1 MGRRAFLSYARA
13 DVDRV
18 AAIERR
24 LRQMDYEVWIDREL
38 KGGQSWWDEILA
50 QIRSCDVF
58 LAIVSPASLDSKACA
73 RERRYASALG
83 KPLLPVAIAAASQA
97 VPSEL
102 TRVQMVDYSTPG
114 EDAAFTLVSALA
126 ATPPAPPLPEALPAE
141 PEVPLSYLAAFVDMA
156 SDPEPLTRSQQLDI
170 LNDLEPGLR
179 AADLDEREGAWHV
192 LALLEGRPDL
202 YADTQRRIDRLRGAY
217 RDQDPTAQAHSH
229 GVADALEDS
238 AVARPTTPPVVPRT
252 ETPPPVPAPPL
263 EHAAPEPSAGPSEAG
278 AEPAP
283 SPPAAGNGLSISA
296 MVLGFIAALVFP
308 IVVGPVAVV
317 LALIARHRRERLAI
331 PALVVAVVGTVLGFI
346 LGYVLLAVSA

>member
-1 MGRRAFLSYARA
+1 MGGRAFLSYARA

-58 LAIVSPASLDSKACA
+58 VAIVSPASLDSKACA
-73 RERRYASALG
+73 RERHYANDLR

-126 ATPPAPPLPEALPAE
+126 ATPPAPPLPDPLPPE

-156 SDPEPLTRSQQLDI
+156 SDPEPLTRSDQLDI

-217 RDQDPTAQAHSH
+217 RDQDPSGQTHSH
-229 GVADALEDS
+229 APAVTPQDDRDA
-238 AVARPTTPPVVPRT
+238 VRPTGTAAPTTDPAVT
-252 ETPPPVPAPPL
+252 TPVPPDDTNEPDSR
-263 EHAAPEPSAGPSEAG
+263 PEPPSP
-278 AEPAP
+278 AEPADP
-283 SPPAAGNGLSISA
+283 DPGAPGNVLSVSA
-296 MVLGFIAALVFP
+296 MVLGGIAAMVLP
-308 IVVGPVAVV
+308 IIFGPIAVV
-317 LALIARHRRERLAI
+317 LALVGRSRRERLAV
-331 PALVVAVVGTVLGFI
+331 PALIVALVGTVLGFV
-346 LGYVLLAVSA
+346 LGFLLLDASF